1 MAIAIKPGMQFD
13 RLTAM
18 RKVSTKVHNRGQVE
32 IWELRCECGT
42 VIQRRADS
50 LHKKGRGRSCGCHM
64 RAALEVVEVEARPG
78 ARLVRERHVEGKSF
92 GYAPSSGRCSLEY
105 V

>member
-13 RLTAM
+13 MLTAV
-18 RKVSTKVHNRGQVE
+18 RLVSTKIHDRGSVE
-32 IWELRCECGT
+32 VWEFRCQCGSVVERRLDFLR
-42 VIQRRADS
+42 
-50 LHKKGRGRSCGCHM
+50 KGSAKRSCGCHM
-64 RAALEVVEVEARPG
+64 GHSTDSHDKRPTPG
-78 ARLVRERHVEGKSF
+78 ARLVRERHVEGRSF